1 MHEPL
6 KDTSVFYM
14 LCFSASQSTLRIGD
28 FGENH
33 YLWQE
38 KCSCLTQIQFTTRI
52 NAGTIQSAYV
62 CNGWKALKRI
72 KFSNAWIEF
81 WIVNRAKSEKKI
93 HQLLTGLNRL
103 LSCGQ
108 WWVKMGQHGNMARR
122 QMRRCNEKRKYG
134 NCGQWWI
141 RILATW
147 QAYRWPSR
155 CYRMKNSR
163 DSVNCSLQ
171 IWYKFNA
178 VLWDFP
184 PKLFSILL
192 AFIPVVCGA
201 NLSDCDVRR
210 PPSSKLSHLTCAGIK

>member
-108 WWVKMGQHGNMARR
+108 WWVKRGQHGKRTDQKMQWEEAIWQLWAMVNKKHGNMTRR
-122 QMRRCNEKRKYG
+122 QMTEQVLQNEK
-134 NCGQWWI
+134 I
-141 RILATW
+141 
-147 QAYRWPSR
+147 SR
-155 CYRMKNSR
+155 QCQLQFA
-163 DSVNCSLQ
+163 DLLQ
-171 IWYKFNA
+171 IQCSNME
-178 VLWDFP
+178 
-184 PKLFSILL
+184 FSLKIILYT
-192 AFIPVVCGA
+192 F
-201 NLSDCDVRR
+201 
-210 PPSSKLSHLTCAGIK
+210 GIFSCCMWC